1 MPFIVVNG
9 PPVSDLGRKR
19 RIVAGITDVVV
30 REYGLPPESVTVLI
44 REDAGT
50 NVAQG
55 GVLLADRKT
64 EEV

>member
-19 RIVAGITDVVV
+19 RIVAGVTDVIV

-50 NVAQG
+50 NVGQG
-55 GVLLADRKT
+55 GVLLADRRN

>member
-19 RIVAGITDVVV
+19 RIVAAITDVVV
-30 REYGLPPESVTVLI
+30 REYGMAPDAVTVLI
-44 REDAGT
+44 REDEGT

-55 GVLLADRKT
+55 GVLLVDRAKP
-64 EEV
+64 EA

>member
-9 PPVSDLGRKR
+9 PPVAEVERKR
-19 RIVAGITDVVV
+19 RIASGITGVIV

-50 NVAQG
+50 NVAQA
-55 GVLLADRKT
+55 GVLLSDRKK
-64 EEV
+64 ENV